1 MLEFDDINEGNIDLY
16 CMQHYDNPQCISTD
30 EYNDDMKRFKYLK
43 RHLNHYLAFGEL
55 KERLILNHL
64 IVLNNL
70 FGVEHA
76 IRMLLYKIEEE
87 YWPVLKTCL
96 IYLEYVEENWK
107 LEVPLDK
114 EVINRLREL

>member
-1 MLEFDDINEGNIDLY
+1 
-16 CMQHYDNPQCISTD
+16 
-30 EYNDDMKRFKYLK
+30 
-43 RHLNHYLAFGEL
+43 
-55 KERLILNHL
+55 
-64 IVLNNL
+64 
-70 FGVEHA
+70 
-76 IRMLLYKIEEE
+76 MLLYKIEEE